1 MLEKREKMLEN
12 ILIVM
17 GNIILGFIVFKILV
31 CLAIII
37 VAKIRDIR
45 EDRQL
50 MKKIRDRS

>member
-1 MLEKREKMLEN
+1 MLEN
-12 ILIVM
+12 ILLAM
-17 GNIILGFIVFKILV
+17 GIIILGFIVFEILV

-37 VAKIRDIR
+37 VAKIIDIR